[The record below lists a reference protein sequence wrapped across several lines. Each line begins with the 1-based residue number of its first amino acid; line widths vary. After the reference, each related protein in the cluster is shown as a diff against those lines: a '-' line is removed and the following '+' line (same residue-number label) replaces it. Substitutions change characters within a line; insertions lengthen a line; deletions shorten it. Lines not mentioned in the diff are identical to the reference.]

1 MSDTVIK
8 VENLGKKYIIVHQKQ
23 ERYTSLRDVIA
34 EGARSVVGSLT
45 QNSKLKTQN
54 STQEEFWALKDV
66 SFEAKRGDQLN
77 IIFCNGEEKLKKF
90 VQEFFCFLQWII
102 SLKFLVSLIE

>member
-8 VENLGKKYIIVHQKQ
+8 VENLGKKYIIGHQKQ
-23 ERYTSLRDVIA
+23 ERYTALRDVVA
-34 EGARSVVGSLT
+34 EGVRSIVQFFRRNG
-45 QNSKLKTQN
+45 KREAPYH
-54 STQEEFWALKDV
+54 EEFWALKDV